1 MNNNNNTVSKVLG
14 FIAMAFGIISI
25 PMIFTPLMG
34 TDSIEGNSFFWD
46 MFNPNV
52 VFFFQDYFDYE
63 QTESLLVA
71 LVCLAITIFT
81 LVGVVLIPIFK
92 KACKIIGCIFISL
105 ALVITIGLTI
115 YFIRPSENTMPGI
128 GEWIMIACLLIASV
142 LSIISAVKFKTVVT
156 DEFEESGYGEYYDDG
171 GNYKLPQGEISFYGG
186 SCAGYNIPI
195 PSGVEVLIGKDPAV
209 CQVVIDKSYGKVSR
223 KHCGVRYDSMSG
235 MYMVT
240 DYSSNGTFIVNGQRL
255 ASNQTSYL
263 GAGTTLNLAK
273 TDNTFRLG

>member
-25 PMIFTPLMG
+25 PMLFLPLVSVDLYFFDVSGGNIIEMFSILGDEMILPILFIVMEVVALIGAVFIAIPKKILKILGCVFLSLAFVGSVAFIIVIFVNGLKPGMG
-34 TDSIEGNSFFWD
+34 LWILF
-46 MFNPNV
+46 V
-52 VFFFQDYFDYE
+52 C
-63 QTESLLVA
+63 LLVA
-71 LVCLAITIFT
+71 TI
-81 LVGVVLIPIFK
+81 
-92 KACKIIGCIFISL
+92 
-105 ALVITIGLTI
+105 
-115 YFIRPSENTMPGI
+115 
-128 GEWIMIACLLIASV
+128 
-142 LSIISAVKFKTVVT
+142 LSIISAVKFKTVDMQNEYPPVPVP
-156 DEFEESGYGEYYDDG
+156 EEPYEYH
-171 GNYKLPQGEISFYGG
+171 PESQGEISFYGG

>member
-25 PMIFTPLMG
+25 PMLFLPLVSVDLYFFDVSGGNIIEMFSILGDEMILPILFIVMEVVALIGAVFIAIPKKILKILGCVFLSLAFVGSVAFIIVIFVNDLKPGMG
-34 TDSIEGNSFFWD
+34 LWILF
-46 MFNPNV
+46 V
-52 VFFFQDYFDYE
+52 C
-63 QTESLLVA
+63 LLVA
-71 LVCLAITIFT
+71 TI
-81 LVGVVLIPIFK
+81 
-92 KACKIIGCIFISL
+92 
-105 ALVITIGLTI
+105 
-115 YFIRPSENTMPGI
+115 
-128 GEWIMIACLLIASV
+128 

-156 DEFEESGYGEYYDDG
+156 DEFEESGSGEYYDDG

>member
-1 MNNNNNTVSKVLG
+1 MNNSNNTSKILG

-25 PMIFTPLMG
+25 PMLFLPLASVDMLFLSVSGNIIDLFGSMIIPIAFPILFIVMEVVALVGAIFIAIPKKVLKVLGCTFL
-34 TDSIEGNSFFWD
+34 SISFVGSIAFVIVIFVQELKPGLGMWVI
-46 MFNPNV
+46 FAC
-52 VFFFQDYFDYE
+52 
-63 QTESLLVA
+63 LLVA
-71 LVCLAITIFT
+71 TI
-81 LVGVVLIPIFK
+81 
-92 KACKIIGCIFISL
+92 
-105 ALVITIGLTI
+105 
-115 YFIRPSENTMPGI
+115 
-128 GEWIMIACLLIASV
+128 
-142 LSIISAVKFKTVVT
+142 LSIISAVKFKTVDMQNEYPPVSVP
-156 DEFEESGYGEYYDDG
+156 EELYD
-171 GNYKLPQGEISFYGG
+171 YHPESQGEISFYGG
-186 SCAGYNIPI
+186 SCAGYNISI

-223 KHCGVRYDSMSG
+223 KHCGVRYDPMSG